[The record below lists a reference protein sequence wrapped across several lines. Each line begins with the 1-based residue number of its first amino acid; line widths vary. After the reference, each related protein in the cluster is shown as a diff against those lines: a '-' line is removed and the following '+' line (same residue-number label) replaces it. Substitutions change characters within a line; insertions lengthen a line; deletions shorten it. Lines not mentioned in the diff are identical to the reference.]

1 MTGGGEVAADLVGD
15 AGVNDDIEE
24 GEFLAGLEGGPGGGG
39 GEAVA
44 CGYFVGIA
52 DEGHFAGGA
61 RLVGEGG
68 IEPAGSVHDA
78 VDEGGV
84 VFLDGQVAEL
94 GTEGGVG
101 RGGLGGENEAGGLRV
116 EAMQQGREEAVVA
129 DIGRRRGNVI
139 AMSMRGTVRSV
150 IGEVPLAEARGY
162 ATALRSLTQ
171 GRGAFSLEFERYDFV
186 PDSMAEEITRQRQID
201 GKVATR

>member
-1 MTGGGEVAADLVGD
+1 
-15 AGVNDDIEE
+15 
-24 GEFLAGLEGGPGGGG
+24 
-39 GEAVA
+39 
-44 CGYFVGIA
+44 
-52 DEGHFAGGA
+52 
-61 RLVGEGG
+61 VGEGG

-129 DIGRRRGNVI
+129 DIGQGGVAGDEGVGEGIGFGGSEGVGGNAGGLVECEE
-139 AMSMRGTVRSV
+139 GGVFV
-150 IGEVPLAEARGY
+150 EDGEGQVGVGP
-162 ATALRSLTQ
+162 
-171 GRGAFSLEFERYDFV
+171 
-186 PDSMAEEITRQRQID
+186 
-201 GKVATR
+201 

>member
-129 DIGRRRGNVI
+129 DIGQGGVAGDEGVGEGIGFGGSEGWVGMPAGLSSARR
-139 AMSMRGTVRSV
+139 
-150 IGEVPLAEARGY
+150 
-162 ATALRSLTQ
+162 
-171 GRGAFSLEFERYDFV
+171 
-186 PDSMAEEITRQRQID
+186 EESS
-201 GKVATR
+201 